1 VKSAWSATLVVV
13 ASLCGCGGGGS
24 DSPSSTPPVASTASF
39 PLQSG
44 YRSLVLSSQSYNFT
58 ISGSCTGTAVES
70 VGAAA
75 TTVTFEGTA
84 ALQSTVT
91 QQLNRNNCTPAVVT
105 TTATTY
111 LDPSTYLPSG
121 SVTPG
126 SEYVVASSRAAALPA
141 TVKVGDNATVV
152 SFDVYSDSTKSRS
165 IGTRTATFT
174 ITADTATTALLTIIT
189 NDFVGTSL
197 LGTQQTIYRM
207 SGDGSLSL
215 VSVDVVTSTGTHL
228 LLTRV

>member
-1 VKSAWSATLVVV
+1 MKSAWSATLVVV
-13 ASLCGCGGGGS
+13 ALLCGCGGGGS
-24 DSPSSTPPVASTASF
+24 DSPSTAPVASTATF

-58 ISGSCTGTAVES
+58 ISGSCIGTAVET
-70 VGAAA
+70 VGAA
-75 TTVTFEGTA
+75 TTTATFEGSA

-91 QQLNRNNCTPAVVT
+91 QQLNRTNCAPAAVT

-111 LDPSTYLPSG
+111 LDPTTYLPSG

-126 SEYVVASSRAAALPA
+126 SEYVVASARAAALPA
-141 TVKVGDNATVV
+141 TVKVGDNAAVV

-174 ITADTATTALLTIIT
+174 ITADTSTTALLTIIT

-197 LGTQQTIYRM
+197 LGTQQTTYRM
-207 SGDGSLSL
+207 SQDGSLFL
-215 VSVDVVTSTGTHL
+215 VSVDVVTNTGTHL